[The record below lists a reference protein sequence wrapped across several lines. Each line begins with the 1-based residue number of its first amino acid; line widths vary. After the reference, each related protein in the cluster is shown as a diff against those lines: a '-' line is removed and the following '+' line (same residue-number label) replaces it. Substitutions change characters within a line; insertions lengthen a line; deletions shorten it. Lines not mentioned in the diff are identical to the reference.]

1 MSISKSSANNIITP
15 ASVGNIKMAPL
26 PGHTVTLTA
35 ANSIPIQTQNLPVS
49 PTSCEESVDFV
60 VNDSKHEQINNLNTE
75 VKAFKLFTLD
85 QLYVLKW
92 TIKDINVQEN
102 IPNNSLLIRS
112 LEDEL
117 NYLRN
122 KNQKRK
128 SLFKLLKVNHCFP
141 VPAFLSDANQVI
153 YTWWWQWTLISIRK
167 LDIQFIKKIHQ
178 KKDYN
183 STTSDMKA

>member
-85 QLYVLKW
+85 QLYVLK
-92 TIKDINVQEN
+92 
-102 IPNNSLLIRS
+102 
-112 LEDEL
+112 
-117 NYLRN
+117 
-122 KNQKRK
+122 
-128 SLFKLLKVNHCFP
+128 
-141 VPAFLSDANQVI
+141 
-153 YTWWWQWTLISIRK
+153 
-167 LDIQFIKKIHQ
+167 
-178 KKDYN
+178 
-183 STTSDMKA
+183 